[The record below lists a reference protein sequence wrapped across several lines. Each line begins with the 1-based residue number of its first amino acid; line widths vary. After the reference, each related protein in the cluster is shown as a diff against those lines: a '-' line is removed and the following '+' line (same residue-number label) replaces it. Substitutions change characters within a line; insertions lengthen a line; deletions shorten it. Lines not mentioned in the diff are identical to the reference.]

1 MQSESI
7 FDVSKSH
14 VSAIDL
20 YDALAEISIFHLQD
34 ALAAESLDLT
44 VGPQPYLRI
53 TYIARK
59 PSFQLIFLP
68 S

>member
-44 VGPQPYLRI
+44 VGPHLANKEADDLGSRQ
-53 TYIARK
+53 
-59 PSFQLIFLP
+59 
-68 S
+68 

>member
-44 VGPQPYLRI
+44 VGPHLLMD
-53 TYIARK
+53 K
-59 PSFQLIFLP
+59 SFDIRTIKSPL
-68 S
+68 SS